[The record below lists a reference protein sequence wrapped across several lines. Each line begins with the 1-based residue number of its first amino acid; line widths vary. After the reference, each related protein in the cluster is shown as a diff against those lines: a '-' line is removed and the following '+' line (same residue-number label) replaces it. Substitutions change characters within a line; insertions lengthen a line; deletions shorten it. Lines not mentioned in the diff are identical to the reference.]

1 MVQVNRKFFIGIY
14 SGHHLTMARR
24 ARLRTFHRDGTQDGA
39 GGHVPLLSCRRV
51 SVYFGALVAVNKLS
65 FDLEKGTILGI
76 GGPNGAGKTT
86 LFDVLSGLHS
96 PDTGDIQLNGR
107 SISGLSPHEIC
118 HEGIAR
124 TFQLNALFGTMSVME
139 NVLIPSQHGQ
149 KSIDFQRPYFNRSE
163 RRRAESALELV
174 GLSDKSGMAAAS
186 LDILSQKLLMIAGA
200 IATDPQLLL
209 LDEPVGGLIPRE
221 IEQVEQIIRN
231 LTHEREITVILIEHV
246 MRFLT
251 GLSDEILIMNFGEK
265 LFQGSPND
273 LAGDKKVID
282 VYLGEG
288 VSGKIGP
295 VKKDEVKKTEI
306 GLETEDI
313 DTITLKSDKL
323 DKWSSDVE
331 DLARKLCR
339 QYFSGRLYPID
350 YMELERLLEE
360 RGEDD
365 RPTRVSRVTRRV
377 IQSKKIGEGESQT
390 FELLK
395 TVLEEEQN
403 IKNKNLTSSDR
414 EKPGLESDNK
424 IHRLQTL
431 EEATKR
437 ILDADSR
444 HGNVG
449 EKDIEELRA
458 AYLWP
463 SSKDENKLNKSEK
476 NE

>member
-1 MVQVNRKFFIGIY
+1 
-14 SGHHLTMARR
+14 MARR
-24 ARLRTFHRDGTQDGA
+24 SRLKTFYRDGTQEGVGD
-39 GGHVPLLSCRRV
+39 HVPLLSCRRV

-65 FDLEKGTILGI
+65 FELEKGTILGI

-107 SISGLSPHEIC
+107 SITGLPPHEIC

-139 NVLIPSQHGQ
+139 NVLIASQHGQ
-149 KSIDFQRPYFNRSE
+149 KSIDFQRPYFNSSE

-174 GLSDKSGMAAAS
+174 GLSDKADLTAAS
-186 LDILSQKLLMIAGA
+186 LDILGQKLLMIAGA

-221 IEQVEQIIRN
+221 IEQVEQIILN

-265 LFQGSPND
+265 LFQGSPED

-295 VKKDEVKKTEI
+295 VRKDGVKKSEN
-306 GLETEDI
+306 GLDSVEEDS
-313 DTITLKSDKL
+313 TSLKPHES
-323 DKWSSDVE
+323 DKWSLDVE
-331 DLARKLCR
+331 YFARKLCQ

-365 RPTRVSRVTRRV
+365 RSTRVSRATRRV
-377 IQSKKIGEGESQT
+377 IHAKKLGEGESQT

-403 IKNKNLTSSDR
+403 VR
-414 EKPGLESDNK
+414 EKNMIFSNKEKPKLDLDNK
-424 IHRLQTL
+424 SLRLQTL

-437 ILDADSR
+437 ILDSESR

-449 EKDIEELRA
+449 GKEIEELRA
-458 AYLWP
+458 AYLLKP
-463 SSKDENKLNKSEK
+463 SAEEKILNKTE
-476 NE
+476 NMNNG

>member
-1 MVQVNRKFFIGIY
+1 
-14 SGHHLTMARR
+14 MARR
-24 ARLRTFHRDGTQDGA
+24 SRLKTFYREGTQEGL
-39 GGHVPLLSCRRV
+39 GGQIPLLSCRRV

-65 FDLEKGTILGI
+65 FELEKGTILGI

-107 SISGLSPHEIC
+107 SISGLPPHEIC

-124 TFQLNALFGTMSVME
+124 TFQLNALFGTMTVME
-139 NVLIPSQHGQ
+139 NVLIASQHGQ

-163 RRRAESALELV
+163 RRRAKSALELV
-174 GLSDKSGMAAAS
+174 GLSDKADLTAAS
-186 LDILSQKLLMIAGA
+186 LDILGQKLLMIAGA
-200 IATDPQLLL
+200 IATDPKLLL

-231 LTHEREITVILIEHV
+231 LTHEREITIILIEHV

-265 LFQGSPND
+265 LFQGSAED
-273 LAGDKKVID
+273 LASDKKVID

-288 VSGKIGP
+288 VSGKIGT
-295 VKKDEVKKTEI
+295 VKKDGVN
-306 GLETEDI
+306 
-313 DTITLKSDKL
+313 KSEKIL
-323 DKWSSDVE
+323 DSVEENSTSPEPHESDNWSLDVE
-331 DLARKLCR
+331 YFARKLCQ
-339 QYFSGRLYPID
+339 QYFSGRIYPID

-360 RGEDD
+360 RQEDD
-365 RPTRVSRVTRRV
+365 RPTRVSRATRRV
-377 IQSKKIGEGESQT
+377 IQAKKLGEGENQT

-403 IKNKNLTSSDR
+403 LRGKNLNIGNK
-414 EKPGLESDNK
+414 EKQKLDLDNK
-424 IHRLQTL
+424 SQRLQTL
-431 EEATKR
+431 EKATKR
-437 ILDADSR
+437 ILDSESR

-449 EKDIEELRA
+449 GKEIEELRA
-458 AYLWP
+458 AYLSKP
-463 SSKDENKLNKSEK
+463 SFDEKILNKSEK
-476 NE
+476 LING

>member
-1 MVQVNRKFFIGIY
+1 MD
-14 SGHHLTMARR
+14 RR
-24 ARLRTFHRDGTQDGA
+24 SRLKTFYRDGTQEGVGD
-39 GGHVPLLSCRRV
+39 HVPLLSCRRV

-65 FDLEKGTILGI
+65 FELEKGTILGI

-107 SISGLSPHEIC
+107 SITGLPPHEIC

-139 NVLIPSQHGQ
+139 NVLIGSQHGQ
-149 KSIDFQRPYFNRSE
+149 KSIDFQRPYFNSSE

-174 GLSDKSGMAAAS
+174 GLSDKADLTAAS
-186 LDILSQKLLMIAGA
+186 LDILGQKLLMIAGA

-265 LFQGSPND
+265 LFQGSPDD
-273 LAGDKKVID
+273 LASDKKVID

-295 VKKDEVKKTEI
+295 VRKDGVKKSEN
-306 GLETEDI
+306 GLDSVEEDS
-313 DTITLKSDKL
+313 TSLKLHES
-323 DKWSSDVE
+323 DKWSLDVE
-331 DLARKLCR
+331 YFARKLCQ

-365 RPTRVSRVTRRV
+365 RSTRVSRATRRV
-377 IQSKKIGEGESQT
+377 IHAKKLGEGESQT

-403 IKNKNLTSSDR
+403 VR
-414 EKPGLESDNK
+414 EKNMIFSNKEKPKLDLDNK
-424 IHRLQTL
+424 SLRLQTL

-437 ILDADSR
+437 ILDSESR

-449 EKDIEELRA
+449 GKEIEELRA
-458 AYLWP
+458 AYLLKP
-463 SSKDENKLNKSEK
+463 SVEEKILNKSE
-476 NE
+476 NMNNG

>member
-1 MVQVNRKFFIGIY
+1 
-14 SGHHLTMARR
+14 MARR
-24 ARLRTFHRDGTQDGA
+24 SRLKTFYRDGTQEGVGD
-39 GGHVPLLSCRRV
+39 HVPLLSCRRV

-65 FDLEKGTILGI
+65 FELEKGTILGI

-96 PDTGDIQLNGR
+96 PDTGDIQLNGK
-107 SISGLSPHEIC
+107 SITGLPPHEIC

-139 NVLIPSQHGQ
+139 NVLIASQHGQ
-149 KSIDFQRPYFNRSE
+149 KSIDFQRPYFNSSE

-174 GLSDKSGMAAAS
+174 GLSDKADLTAAS
-186 LDILSQKLLMIAGA
+186 LDILGQKLLMIAGA

-251 GLSDEILIMNFGEK
+251 GLSDEVLIMNFGEK
-265 LFQGSPND
+265 LFQGSPED

-295 VKKDEVKKTEI
+295 VRKDGVKKSEN
-306 GLETEDI
+306 GLDSVEEDS
-313 DTITLKSDKL
+313 TSLKLHES
-323 DKWSSDVE
+323 DKWSLDVE
-331 DLARKLCR
+331 YFARKLCQ

-365 RPTRVSRVTRRV
+365 RSTRVSRATRRV
-377 IQSKKIGEGESQT
+377 IHAKKLGEGESQT

-403 IKNKNLTSSDR
+403 VR
-414 EKPGLESDNK
+414 EKNMIFSNKEKPKLDLDNK
-424 IHRLQTL
+424 SLRLQTL

-437 ILDADSR
+437 ILDSESR

-449 EKDIEELRA
+449 GKEIEELRA
-458 AYLWP
+458 AYLLKP
-463 SSKDENKLNKSEK
+463 SVEEKILNKSE
-476 NE
+476 NMNNG

>member
-1 MVQVNRKFFIGIY
+1 M
-14 SGHHLTMARR
+14 
-24 ARLRTFHRDGTQDGA
+24 
-39 GGHVPLLSCRRV
+39 
-51 SVYFGALVAVNKLS
+51 
-65 FDLEKGTILGI
+65 
-76 GGPNGAGKTT
+76 
-86 LFDVLSGLHS
+86 
-96 PDTGDIQLNGR
+96 
-107 SISGLSPHEIC
+107 
-118 HEGIAR
+118 
-124 TFQLNALFGTMSVME
+124 
-139 NVLIPSQHGQ
+139 
-149 KSIDFQRPYFNRSE
+149 
-163 RRRAESALELV
+163 
-174 GLSDKSGMAAAS
+174 
-186 LDILSQKLLMIAGA
+186 
-200 IATDPQLLL
+200 
-209 LDEPVGGLIPRE
+209 
-221 IEQVEQIIRN
+221 
-231 LTHEREITVILIEHV
+231 
-246 MRFLT
+246 
-251 GLSDEILIMNFGEK
+251 
-265 LFQGSPND
+265 
-273 LAGDKKVID
+273 
-282 VYLGEG
+282 
-288 VSGKIGP
+288 
-295 VKKDEVKKTEI
+295 
-306 GLETEDI
+306 ETEDI

-331 DLARKLCR
+331 VLARKLCR

-403 IKNKNLTSSDR
+403 IKNKNITSIER

-424 IHRLQTL
+424 TQRLQTL

-437 ILDADSR
+437 ILDSDSR
-444 HGNVG
+444 HGKVG

>member
-1 MVQVNRKFFIGIY
+1 
-14 SGHHLTMARR
+14 MARR
-24 ARLRTFHRDGTQDGA
+24 ARLKNLHRIGTQDGA

-51 SVYFGALVAVNKLS
+51 SVFFGALVAVNKLS

-139 NVLIPSQHGQ
+139 NVLIASQHGQ

-174 GLSDKSGMAAAS
+174 GLSDKAEIAASS

-200 IATDPQLLL
+200 IATEPQLLL

-221 IEQVEQIIRN
+221 IEQVEQIIGN
-231 LTHEREITVILIEHV
+231 LTHDREITVILIEHV

-265 LFQGSPND
+265 LFQGSPED

-288 VSGKIGP
+288 VSGKIISK
-295 VKKDEVKKTEI
+295 KKDKDKKSEI
-306 GLETEDI
+306 GIEAGNI
-313 DTITLKSDKL
+313 DPGKMNYDEL
-323 DKWSSDVE
+323 DKWSLDIE
-331 DLARKLCR
+331 ELARKLCR

-350 YMELERLLEE
+350 YMDIERLLEE
-360 RGEDD
+360 RSEDD
-365 RPTRVSRVTRRV
+365 RPTRVSRAARRV
-377 IQSKKIGEGESQT
+377 IQAHKNREGESQT

-395 TVLEEEQN
+395 TVLEEEQK
-403 IKNKNLTSSDR
+403 IKNKNLVSIKKDQS
-414 EKPGLESDNK
+414 GLEFDNNTR
-424 IHRLQTL
+424 RLQTL

-437 ILDADSR
+437 ILDSDSR
-444 HGNVG
+444 HGKVG
-449 EKDIEELRA
+449 EKEIEELRA
-458 AYLWP
+458 AYLWQ
-463 SSKDENKLNKSEK
+463 SLKDENNLNKSE
-476 NE
+476 

>member
-1 MVQVNRKFFIGIY
+1 
-14 SGHHLTMARR
+14 
-24 ARLRTFHRDGTQDGA
+24 
-39 GGHVPLLSCRRV
+39 
-51 SVYFGALVAVNKLS
+51 
-65 FDLEKGTILGI
+65 
-76 GGPNGAGKTT
+76 
-86 LFDVLSGLHS
+86 
-96 PDTGDIQLNGR
+96 
-107 SISGLSPHEIC
+107 
-118 HEGIAR
+118 
-124 TFQLNALFGTMSVME
+124 
-139 NVLIPSQHGQ
+139 
-149 KSIDFQRPYFNRSE
+149 
-163 RRRAESALELV
+163 
-174 GLSDKSGMAAAS
+174 LSDKAGIPAAS

-313 DTITLKSDKL
+313 DSITLKSDEL
-323 DKWSSDVE
+323 DKWSSDIE

-377 IQSKKIGEGESQT
+377 IQAKKNGEGESQT

-424 IHRLQTL
+424 IQRLQTL

-458 AYLWP
+458 AYLWQ

>member
-1 MVQVNRKFFIGIY
+1 
-14 SGHHLTMARR
+14 MARR
-24 ARLRTFHRDGTQDGA
+24 ARLKTLHRDRTQEST

-51 SVYFGALVAVNKLS
+51 SVFFGALVAVNKLS
-65 FDLEKGTILGI
+65 FDIEKGTILGI

-124 TFQLNALFGTMSVME
+124 TFQLNALFETMSVME
-139 NVLIPSQHGQ
+139 NVLIASQHGQ

-200 IATDPQLLL
+200 IATNPQLLL

-265 LFQGSPND
+265 LFHGSPED

-288 VSGKIGP
+288 ISGKIVS
-295 VKKDEVKKTEI
+295 VKKDEDKKSEI
-306 GLETEDI
+306 GIEAEDI
-313 DTITLKSDKL
+313 DSSTLKYEEL
-323 DKWSSDVE
+323 DKWSSDIE

-365 RPTRVSRVTRRV
+365 RPTRVSRAARRV
-377 IQSKKIGEGESQT
+377 IQAKKIGEGENQT

-403 IKNKNLTSSDR
+403 IKNKNITSIER

-424 IHRLQTL
+424 TQRLQTL

-437 ILDADSR
+437 ILDSDSR
-444 HGNVG
+444 HGKVG

-463 SSKDENKLNKSEK
+463 SSNDKNKLNKSEK

>member
-1 MVQVNRKFFIGIY
+1 
-14 SGHHLTMARR
+14 MARR
-24 ARLRTFHRDGTQDGA
+24 SRLKTFYRDGTQDGE

-65 FDLEKGTILGI
+65 FELEKGTILGI

-107 SISGLSPHEIC
+107 SITGLPPHEIC
-118 HEGIAR
+118 HAGIAR

-139 NVLIPSQHGQ
+139 NVLIASQHGH
-149 KSIDFQRPYFNRSE
+149 KSIDFQRPYFNSSE

-174 GLSDKSGMAAAS
+174 GLSDKADLTAAS
-186 LDILSQKLLMIAGA
+186 LDILGQKLLMIAGA

-265 LFQGSPND
+265 LFQGSPED

-288 VSGKIGP
+288 ISGKIAPVRKDG
-295 VKKDEVKKTEI
+295 VKKSEN
-306 GLETEDI
+306 GLDSVEEDS
-313 DTITLKSDKL
+313 TSLKLHES
-323 DKWSSDVE
+323 DKWSLDVE
-331 DLARKLCR
+331 YFARKLCQ

-365 RPTRVSRVTRRV
+365 RSTRVSRATRRV
-377 IQSKKIGEGESQT
+377 IHAKKLGEGESQT

-403 IKNKNLTSSDR
+403 VRGKNMIFSNK
-414 EKPGLESDNK
+414 EKPKLDFDNK
-424 IHRLQTL
+424 SLRLQTL

-437 ILDADSR
+437 ILDSESR

-449 EKDIEELRA
+449 GKEIEELRA
-458 AYLWP
+458 AYLLKP
-463 SSKDENKLNKSEK
+463 SVDEKILNKSEK
-476 NE
+476 MNNG

>member
-1 MVQVNRKFFIGIY
+1 
-14 SGHHLTMARR
+14 
-24 ARLRTFHRDGTQDGA
+24 
-39 GGHVPLLSCRRV
+39 
-51 SVYFGALVAVNKLS
+51 
-65 FDLEKGTILGI
+65 
-76 GGPNGAGKTT
+76 
-86 LFDVLSGLHS
+86 
-96 PDTGDIQLNGR
+96 
-107 SISGLSPHEIC
+107 
-118 HEGIAR
+118 
-124 TFQLNALFGTMSVME
+124 
-139 NVLIPSQHGQ
+139 
-149 KSIDFQRPYFNRSE
+149 
-163 RRRAESALELV
+163 
-174 GLSDKSGMAAAS
+174 
-186 LDILSQKLLMIAGA
+186 
-200 IATDPQLLL
+200 
-209 LDEPVGGLIPRE
+209 
-221 IEQVEQIIRN
+221 VEQIIRN

-273 LAGDKKVID
+273 LASDKKVID

-288 VSGKIGP
+288 VSGKIVP

-313 DTITLKSDKL
+313 DSITLKSDEL
-323 DKWSSDVE
+323 DKWSSDIE

-377 IQSKKIGEGESQT
+377 IQAKKIGKGESQT

-424 IHRLQTL
+424 IQRLQTL

-449 EKDIEELRA
+449 EKDIEELRT
-458 AYLWP
+458 AYLWQ

>member
-1 MVQVNRKFFIGIY
+1 
-14 SGHHLTMARR
+14 MARR
-24 ARLRTFHRDGTQDGA
+24 SRLKTFYRDGTQEGVGD
-39 GGHVPLLSCRRV
+39 HVPLLSCRRV

-65 FDLEKGTILGI
+65 FELEKGTILGI

-107 SISGLSPHEIC
+107 SITGLPPHEIC
-118 HEGIAR
+118 HAGIAR

-139 NVLIPSQHGQ
+139 NVLIASQHGH
-149 KSIDFQRPYFNRSE
+149 KSIDFQRPYFNSSE

-174 GLSDKSGMAAAS
+174 GLSDKADLTAAS
-186 LDILSQKLLMIAGA
+186 LDILGQKLLMIAGA

-265 LFQGSPND
+265 LFQGSPED

-295 VKKDEVKKTEI
+295 IRKDGVKKSEN
-306 GLETEDI
+306 GLESLEEDS
-313 DTITLKSDKL
+313 TSLNLHES
-323 DKWSSDVE
+323 DKWSLDVE
-331 DLARKLCR
+331 YFARKLCQ

-365 RPTRVSRVTRRV
+365 RSTRVSRATRRV
-377 IQSKKIGEGESQT
+377 IHAKKLGEGESQT

-403 IKNKNLTSSDR
+403 VRGKNMIFSNK
-414 EKPGLESDNK
+414 EKPKLDLDNK
-424 IHRLQTL
+424 SLRLQTL

-437 ILDADSR
+437 ILDSESR

-449 EKDIEELRA
+449 GKEIEELRA
-458 AYLWP
+458 AYLLKP
-463 SSKDENKLNKSEK
+463 SVDEKILNKSEK
-476 NE
+476 MNNG